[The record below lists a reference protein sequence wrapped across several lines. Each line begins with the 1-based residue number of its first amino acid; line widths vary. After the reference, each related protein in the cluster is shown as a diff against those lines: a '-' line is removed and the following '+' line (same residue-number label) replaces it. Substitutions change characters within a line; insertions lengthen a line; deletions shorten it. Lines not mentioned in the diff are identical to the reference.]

1 MTQAWPEPHGQL
13 KKGAVTQG
21 ASGPRLWLEA
31 LGRGALLILGLPGCG
46 MKARSFRD
54 ATRQSLPGSRVS
66 TEKAELSPRIQ
77 RAWIQSNLKV
87 VP

>member
-1 MTQAWPEPHGQL
+1 
-13 KKGAVTQG
+13 
-21 ASGPRLWLEA
+21 
-31 LGRGALLILGLPGCG
+31 

-77 RAWIQSNLKV
+77 RAWIQPNLKV